1 MQYYLEDTA
10 DYGTDVVRISNV
22 ECLGCWYGFIY
33 TKNNSQYRLTET
45 MRPTLEGLEVI
56 HPEMVDEQDIEFS
69 IEPGE
74 DHIVIL
80 RRVENS
86 CKYGLQYLTHP
97 RQLTV
102 EEMMEAARNI
112 PDDEAN
118 YFDESAA
125 FYKLFNTA
133 QCAVF
138 YFENGE
144 RTKTLTTLFTMQI
157 ENLYIVDEA

>member
-1 MQYYLEDTA
+1 MQYYLEDTP
-10 DYGTDVVRISNV
+10 DYGTDVIRISNV
-22 ECLGCWYGFIY
+22 ECLNCWYGFIY
-33 TKNNSQYRLTET
+33 TRNDSQFRLTET

-56 HPEMVDEQDIEFS
+56 YPPLVDDQDIEFS
-69 IEPGE
+69 IEPGQ

-80 RRVENS
+80 RRYDNS

-97 RQLTV
+97 RQLTD
-102 EEMMEAARNI
+102 EEMMEAARAVD
-112 PDDEAN
+112 DDERN
-118 YFDESAA
+118 YFDDSVA

-144 RTKTLTTLFTMQI
+144 SKRTLTTRF
-157 ENLYIVDEA
+157 